1 MEVIASKILLAIATA
16 LLGGWVV
23 RRPALP
29 TISPRKF
36 LGLALSLQVLPAA
49 LLFVALYVV
58 AGQPVSSDVP
68 GFYVPPSHAVLA
80 GQIPYRDF
88 GLSYAPL
95 FPYVGASLLYIW
107 DADKAFVLFGIA
119 MNALT
124 LILWHEVALRCTSV
138 TRARQATVLYASS
151 GHVLIQTALGTNQ
164 IWVAAALAGSA
175 LLIERQQPAASALVQ
190 AISACTTKLLA
201 LLFWPVLWL
210 CTPRRGTWL
219 ATCVLLTAGVFATF
233 VLLGADVL
241 DPLRRE
247 GEGISS
253 GNLPYLL
260 EPLSTS
266 LGKWRYLPYDAL
278 AACTLAAAWLW
289 MYWETRRWDDLRRA
303 RVLPAALALIGLL
316 FMLFSKKSIS
326 GYEVFVMYPAILV
339 LAGTALPP
347 GRQITFL
354 LVFNVLLVAE
364 PSAWFRVGQ
373 FQPLSQ
379 WLQGAGVIP
388 LLLFVLT
395 DIALMAC
402 YAFLAWLSLRSIHV
416 SGRDAGTA
424 NSESLPAILGATS

>member
-1 MEVIASKILLAIATA
+1 MTDSRCLVVTQRTYIAVVMEVIASKIVLAIATA
-16 LLGGWVV
+16 LLGGWVA
-23 RRPALP
+23 RRPVLP
-29 TISPRKF
+29 AISPRKF
-36 LGLALSLQVLPAA
+36 LGLALGLQVLPAG
-49 LLFVALYVV
+49 LLFVAFYVV
-58 AGQPVSSDVP
+58 AGHPVSSDVP
-68 GFYVPPSHAVLA
+68 GFYVLPGRAVLA

-107 DADKAFVLFGIA
+107 DADRAFVVFG
-119 MNALT
+119 MALNVLA
-124 LILWHEVALRCTSV
+124 LILWHAVALRCTSV
-138 TRARQATVLYASS
+138 ERARQATVLYASS

-164 IWVAAALAGSA
+164 IWVAVALAGSA
-175 LLIERQQPAASALVQ
+175 LLIARQQPAASALVQ
-190 AISACTTKLLA
+190 AVSACTTKLLA

-210 CTPRRGTWL
+210 CAPRRSTWL
-219 ATCVLLTAGVFATF
+219 MTSVLLTAAVFATF

-278 AACTLAAAWLW
+278 AALTLAAAWLW
-289 MYWETRRWDDLRRA
+289 MYWETRTWDDVRRA

-339 LAGTALPP
+339 LTGTALPL
-347 GRQITFL
+347 GRQVAFL
-354 LVFNVLLVAE
+354 LIFNVLLVAE
-364 PSAWFRVGQ
+364 PSVWFRVGRY
-373 FQPLSQ
+373 QPLSQ
-379 WLQGAGVIP
+379 WMHEAGRER
-388 LLLFVLT
+388 
-395 DIALMAC
+395 D
-402 YAFLAWLSLRSIHV
+402 V
-416 SGRDAGTA
+416 S
-424 NSESLPAILGATS
+424 